1 MPPTSSLS
9 LEYFSRLPISPSNP
23 ALLLCARGPHAW
35 DTRSYI
41 PQAALEYSLSST
53 LRDLAR
59 TATPNL
65 RSLMD
70 ALQCQQHAR
79 QHDTESLPSDQNGAA
94 HNETALPEWALH
106 IGLIYDSQ
114 EIRCVAHIPYSPPS
128 DTYLSLHFATLP
140 LPPNCSDTGDL
151 KEFIE
156 GRYRVAVALLS
167 LQHHIARLAKLYQEA
182 SWAAWDQ
189 PYSPEPAAAFGPS
202 AKWSLALK
210 GLRCTS
216 PTISEIASDMD
227 KSLDLEQTSSAYA
240 EIMYGQL
247 ASSGSYAGPDSEL
260 VLRICDWYDAC
271 AADGC
276 EGCETPTDS
285 VLAALDGQ
293 PTDLHAGCQPSDV
306 RLEFGLHTTDGEDD
320 NPEDSDDQSQGDQPD
335 HNHSDDRKDAELD
348 SSDSSLKAL
357 TDNDSD
363 SDYASSS
370 EDSCVSVQHLRHQWK
385 EHVLNKLQPEHW

>member
-1 MPPTSSLS
+1 MQSREFSRGVIRLHLDLISDELLFLTDDDLIDRANRDVAPHFTLSAERHVNAKIHYNEWVNTQFSDRARYRTHMSLHQVAQILQYQGSEVLAEHAITTALDGIPGAYVRRQKLYSVDGKAFPETIQFAALHSSMPPTSSLS

-182 SWAAWDQ
+182 SW
-189 PYSPEPAAAFGPS
+189 
-202 AKWSLALK
+202 
-210 GLRCTS
+210 
-216 PTISEIASDMD
+216 
-227 KSLDLEQTSSAYA
+227 
-240 EIMYGQL
+240 
-247 ASSGSYAGPDSEL
+247 
-260 VLRICDWYDAC
+260 
-271 AADGC
+271 
-276 EGCETPTDS
+276 
-285 VLAALDGQ
+285 
-293 PTDLHAGCQPSDV
+293 
-306 RLEFGLHTTDGEDD
+306 
-320 NPEDSDDQSQGDQPD
+320 
-335 HNHSDDRKDAELD
+335 
-348 SSDSSLKAL
+348 
-357 TDNDSD
+357 
-363 SDYASSS
+363 
-370 EDSCVSVQHLRHQWK
+370 
-385 EHVLNKLQPEHW
+385 